1 MKLLRESMG
10 DIKLCKFIVLICP
23 KVEGVAEK
31 NYVDEIGAY
40 IFSFTFGYNVYMN
53 QVDENYMIHWDFFD
67 TLPKKIIKTHPDHLF
82 GNVTFGET
90 KDHSKMAKVL
100 HFLVTPSQMTE
111 YKEIIEYMKEA
122 LKPFDYK
129 DVVFYHDTWG
139 VVEE

>member
-23 KVEGVAEK
+23 KVAGVAEK

-40 IFSFTFGYNVYMN
+40 IFSFSFGYNVYMN
-53 QVDENYMIHWDFFD
+53 QVDDNYMIHRDFLD
-67 TLPKKIIKTHPDHLF
+67 TLPKKITKTRPDHLF
-82 GNVTFGET
+82 GNITFGET
-90 KDHSKMAKVL
+90 KENKMAKVL
-100 HFLVTPSQMTE
+100 HFLVTSKQMAQ

-129 DVVFYHDTWG
+129 DVVFYDDTWG
-139 VVEE
+139 AVEE